1 MSMFWEPKWT
11 TRACECRAVT
21 VLVCVCHSV
30 TVCGLEGLAVLKEV
44 KGQSKLLASTSLTPT
59 PAALLVTCGMGSG
72 PRGLL
77 VPATCGKEW

>member
-1 MSMFWEPKWT
+1 MSVFWEPEWT
-11 TRACECRAVT
+11 VRARERHAVA
-21 VLVCVCHSV
+21 VPVCVCHSV
-30 TVCGLEGLAVLKEV
+30 TVYGLEGLAVLQEV

-77 VPATCGKEW
+77 VPATFGKEC

>member
-1 MSMFWEPKWT
+1 MFWEPKWT

-30 TVCGLEGLAVLKEV
+30 TVCGLEGLAVLQEV
-44 KGQSKLLASTSLTPT
+44 TGQSKLLASTSLTPT

-77 VPATCGKEW
+77 VPATFGKEW